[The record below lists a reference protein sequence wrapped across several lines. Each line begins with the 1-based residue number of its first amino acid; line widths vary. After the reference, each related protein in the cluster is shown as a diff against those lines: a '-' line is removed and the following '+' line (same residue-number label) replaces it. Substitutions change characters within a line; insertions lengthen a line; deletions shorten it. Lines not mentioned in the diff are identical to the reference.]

1 MSISSD
7 KIRKQ
12 ITLNKDLLLQ
22 AEKQADEE
30 ERTLSGLISV
40 LLKNYLNKDNVRA

>member
-12 ITLNKDLLLQ
+12 ITLNKDLLNR
-22 AEKQADEE
+22 AEKQADKE

-40 LLKNYLNKDNVRA
+40 LLKDYLNKDNVRA